1 MGGNGPFFQRGRV
14 FGARFTAGK
23 YDLIFLDIYMDG
35 ITGMETAKRIRR
47 ADHGCRI
54 IFITT
59 SPEFAVE
66 SYDVSASFYLLKPI
80 EKNGV
85 FAALDRCGLQDAELH
100 QGGGG
105 CNTIL
110 ERQFSRSTIS
120 PTPSMS
126 DGRFS
131 YTLRTGRIWKSP

>member
-1 MGGNGPFFQRGRV
+1 
-14 FGARFTAGK
+14 
-23 YDLIFLDIYMDG
+23 
-35 ITGMETAKRIRR
+35 METAKRIRR

-85 FAALDRCGLQDAELH
+85 FAALDRCGLQDAERTRAVEVATH
-100 QGGGG
+100 FG
-105 CNTIL
+105 
-110 ERQFSRSTIS
+110 RQFSRSRYLLQ
-120 PTPSMS
+120 PSMS
-126 DGRFS
+126 DAGS
-131 YTLRTGRIWKSP
+131 HTP

>member
-1 MGGNGPFFQRGRV
+1 M
-14 FGARFTAGK
+14 AAGSS
-23 YDLIFLDIYMDG
+23 LS
-35 ITGMETAKRIRR
+35 
-47 ADHGCRI
+47 
-54 IFITT
+54 TT

-85 FAALDRCGLQDAELH
+85 FAALDRCGLQDAERTRAVEVATH
-100 QGGGG
+100 
-105 CNTIL
+105 
-110 ERQFSRSTIS
+110 FWKDSSPRSTIS